1 MKKLA
6 VYLSSDPDQRRLVGK
21 LAESG
26 RKIYFEYHPEFLN
39 DPLWLSPFKL
49 PPEPGLHE
57 HRDRSFGPLFGLF
70 DDSLPDGWGLLLM
83 DRYFR
88 KKGIQ
93 PETLSP
99 LDRLAY
105 MGTRTMGALTY
116 HPPSETDDGQEASV
130 NLHRLAQ
137 AACGVLEGTAA
148 ELLPTLRIAG
158 GSPGGARPKAVI
170 GVKGDRIISG
180 ADILPEGYT
189 GWIVKFPSKRN
200 STAEGRIE
208 YAYSLMARSAGLNVP
223 PARLFTTP
231 EDDAFFGVE
240 RFDRCQNR
248 RLHMHTFGN
257 LIHSNF
263 RIPGCD
269 YEQLMKTTRVLTK
282 NQPDVISAFRLMVFN
297 ILAHNRD
304 DHVKNFAFLLNADN
318 EWRLAPAY
326 DLTFTHG
333 SGGEHTMTVAG
344 EGRAPGR
351 VHILRIAGQAG
362 LSKNQAD
369 EIMDEVASAISKW
382 PHFADEAGLSKTAA
396 KRIGSSLTG
405 TA

>member
-6 VYLSSDPDQRRLVGK
+6 VHLSTQPDQYRLVGE

-26 RKIYFEYHPEFLN
+26 RKLYFEYDPDFLKA
-39 DPLWLSPFKL
+39 PLWLSPFKL

-57 HRDRSFGPLFGLF
+57 HRDLAFGPLFGLF

-88 KKGIQ
+88 KQGIP

-116 HPPSETDDGQEASV
+116 HPPAQTAMEQDAALD
-130 NLHRLAQ
+130 LHRLAQ
-137 AACGVLEGTAA
+137 SAYRVLEGTAT
-148 ELLPTLRIAG
+148 EVLPQLRIAG
-158 GSPGGARPKAVI
+158 GSPGGARPKVLI
-170 GVKGDRIISG
+170 GLKGQSIISG
-180 ADILPEGYT
+180 ADALPDGYS
-189 GWIVKFPSKRN
+189 GWIVKFPSRQDDVDD
-200 STAEGRIE
+200 GRIE
-208 YAYSLMARSAGLNVP
+208 YAYSNMAKAAGLNL
-223 PARLFTTP
+223 PATRLFTP
-231 EDDAFFGVE
+231 SEDEAFFGVE
-240 RFDRCQNR
+240 RFDRQQNR
-248 RLHMHTFGN
+248 RFHVQTFGN

-269 YEQLMKTTRVLTK
+269 YEQLMKITRVLTK
-282 NQPDVISAFRLMVFN
+282 NQTDVVSAFRLMVFN
-297 ILAHNRD
+297 IFAHNRD
-304 DHVKNFAFLLNADN
+304 DHMKNVSFMLNEHN

-333 SGGEHTMTVAG
+333 PGGEHTMTVAG

-351 VHILRIAGQAG
+351 THILRIAEGSGISKQQA
-362 LSKNQAD
+362 S
-369 EIMDEVASAISKW
+369 EIIDEVGSALSEW
-382 PHFADEAGLSKTAA
+382 SRFAEEACVSEKAA
-396 KRIGSSLTG
+396 IQIGSNQLR
-405 TA
+405 AV